1 MEVKRHKH
9 GKAVRYTKPSGL
21 TFVNCKDLF
30 AILGLDWNCRKVKNC
45 STKKIKCPDAQG
57 KNQPQT
63 FLLATQMEKFLA
75 RSKRT
80 DKAQWVREA
89 FLGAK
94 SEHKTLSEEKEEK
107 YQSPKAVA
115 DKVNRSQHTVNLGQ
129 HNLDL
134 MYCLKQIYDNFSL
147 SRDFKKRI
155 RELVPGIKSP
165 KPRKPPPFK
174 LDATEVEQGKQL
186 VWLLRRSDGRVFVDL
201 ELVLQQLDSQEP
213 LEAYTNDKSFLT
225 IQHEYPQP
233 PDWDMVLGD
242 FIEIKHVEK
251 LEEQSGKANSKLR
264 AALDVILRSVPR
276 EE

>member
-30 AILGLDWNCRKVKNC
+30 AILGLDWHSRKVKNC

-63 FLLATQMEKFLA
+63 FLLASQLEKFLA

-89 FLGAK
+89 FLGATPK
-94 SEHKTLSEEKEEK
+94 HKTLSEEKEEK
-107 YQSPKAVA
+107 FQRPEPKPKGPTPPDV
-115 DKVNRSQHTVNLGQ
+115 GQ
-129 HNLDL
+129 KLLDL
-134 MYCLKQIYDNFSL
+134 MLCLKHVYENYRL
-147 SRDFKKRI
+147 SKNTKTWI
-155 RELVPGIKSP
+155 RELVPDIKPP
-165 KPRKPPPFK
+165 KPRKRPPFK
-174 LDATEVEQGKQL
+174 LDATEVEQGKHL
-186 VWLLRRSDGRVFVDL
+186 VWLLRRSDGRVFVEL

-242 FIEIKHVEK
+242 FIEIKHVET
-251 LEEQSGKANSKLR
+251 LEEQSGKANSNLR
-264 AALDVILRSVPR
+264 AALDKILRSVPR
-276 EE
+276 E

>member
-30 AILGLDWNCRKVKNC
+30 NILGLDWNCRKVKNC

-57 KNQPQT
+57 KNQPQI
-63 FLLATQMEKFLA
+63 FLLASQMEKFLA

-89 FLGAK
+89 FLGATPK
-94 SEHKTLSEEKEEK
+94 HKTLSEEKEEK
-107 YQSPKAVA
+107 FQRPEPKPKRPTPPDV
-115 DKVNRSQHTVNLGQ
+115 GQ
-129 HNLDL
+129 KLLDL
-134 MYCLKQIYDNFSL
+134 MLCLKHVYENYRL
-147 SRDFKKRI
+147 SKNTKTWI
-155 RELVPGIKSP
+155 RELVPDIKPP
-165 KPRKPPPFK
+165 KPRKRPPFK
-174 LDATEVEQGKQL
+174 LDATEVEPGKHL

-213 LEAYTNDKSFLT
+213 LEAYTEDKSFLT

-242 FIEIKHVEK
+242 FIEIKHVET
-251 LEEQSGKANSKLR
+251 LEEHSGKTNSKLR
-264 AALDVILRSVPR
+264 AALDKILRSVPR